1 MKIPALNI
9 VLFLILL
16 YPHSAHTQSLHN
28 TDSLRKALILQKE
41 DTNKVKLL
49 YNLSFSYTAGSYADT
64 ALVYAQRAL
73 DLAEKLNYEPGIF
86 WSEITLGESFA
97 RLGNYPLS
105 LDYNLKALALAKKL
119 DHPLKLCYGNGGLAA
134 CYLYMGDYR
143 ASLKYE
149 REVIRIMEQSKMNDM
164 YWMWIQMSKAYH
176 SMGQPDSALLF
187 AKMAHKEIKGNS
199 SAYIKSVMTPVLANA
214 YAGKN
219 NYDSA
224 LLYYRRGISL
234 AVQTNTQVHLIDNY
248 YGIAEVYKVKR
259 NLDSALWYLKK
270 ILNEKIIKT
279 YPAGLLNAA
288 MMVSNIYESK
298 NMTDS
303 TLKYLKTA
311 IVIKDSLF
319 SRQKTIAVQNLIYKE
334 QEKQKELEAFKA
346 QYRNQLKM
354 YALIAGLV
362 VLMIAMGVFLRNR
375 RQKQLQRVRNSIAE
389 DLHDDIGS
397 TLSSISI
404 MSELAKIKSPE
415 ASTLLSSIGES
426 TILMQENMSDIV
438 WAIKAENDRLE
449 NVLQRMYQFASEI
462 LEAKNISVDFR
473 SDENLSASKLTMK
486 QRKSLYLFFKEAIN
500 NAAKHSDAKNV
511 MVNIFQKGS
520 DIEMTIKDDGKGFD
534 ATQPSYGNGMTTLR
548 KRVEDLRGHFNI
560 QSQKNEGT
568 VLTLKF
574 NPHTNGLSF

>member
-1 MKIPALNI
+1 MNIRAFNI
-9 VLFLILL
+9 VLFSILL
-16 YPHSAHTQSLHN
+16 HPLSAHTQSLHN
-28 TDSLRKALILQKE
+28 TDSLRKALFVQKE

-86 WSEITLGESFA
+86 WSEITIGESFA
-97 RLGNYPLS
+97 LLGNYPLS
-105 LDYNLKALALAKKL
+105 LEYNFKALTLAKKL
-119 DHPLKLCYGNGGLAA
+119 NHPLKLCFGNGGLVA
-134 CYLYMGDYR
+134 CYQYMGDHR
-143 ASLKYE
+143 ASLKYA
-149 REVIRIMEQSKMNDM
+149 RQVIRIMEQAKMNDR

-187 AKMAHKEIKGNS
+187 ARMADEDIKNNS
-199 SAYIKSVMTPVLANA
+199 SSYLKSVMTPVLANA
-214 YAGKN
+214 YAGIN

-224 LLYYRRGISL
+224 LLYYRMGISL
-234 AVQTNTQVHLIDNY
+234 AVQRKTQMHLIDNY
-248 YGIAEVYKVKR
+248 YGIAEVYKAKG

-288 MMVSNIYESK
+288 MMISEIYESK
-298 NMTDS
+298 NISDS

-319 SRQKTIAVQNLIYKE
+319 SRQKTIAVQNLIFKE
-334 QEKQKELEAFKA
+334 HEKQKELEAFKA
-346 QYRNQLKM
+346 QFRNQLKM
-354 YALIAGLV
+354 YALIAGLL
-362 VLMIAMGVFLRNR
+362 VLMIATGIFLKNR
-375 RQKQLQRVRNSIAE
+375 RRKQLQRVRNSIAE

-415 ASTLLSSIGES
+415 ASSLLSSIGES
-426 TILMQENMSDIV
+426 TISMQENMSDIV
-438 WAIKAENDRLE
+438 WAIKAENDRFE

-462 LEAKNISVDFR
+462 LEAKNISVHFR
-473 SDENLSASKLTMK
+473 SDETLSASKLTMK

-500 NAAKHSDAKNV
+500 NAAKHSAAKNV
-511 MVNIFQKGS
+511 IVNIFQKGS
-520 DIEMTIKDDGKGFD
+520 DIEMAIKDDGKGFD
-534 ATQPSYGNGMTTLR
+534 PTQTFYGNGMTTLR
-548 KRVEDLRGHFNI
+548 RRAEDLRGHFNI
-560 QSQKNEGT
+560 QSQINEGT
-568 VLTLKF
+568 VLTLRF
-574 NPHTNGLSF
+574 NTHTNGLSF